1 MDLLGGVGQMESR
14 FGPFGDSVYHDAI
27 LVQVCTEHAI
37 GSYIVLGAS
46 NELLSDV
53 GEVEARFGPFGDGV
67 ILGPRLVH
75 GLHRMYHDQA
85 NHFGHT

>member
-1 MDLLGGVGQMESR
+1 V
-14 FGPFGDSVYHDAI
+14 VWVKWN
-27 LVQVCTEHAI
+27 LVLVHSEIVFITTQDWCTVCTEHAI

-53 GEVEARFGPFGDGV
+53 GAVEARFGPFGDGV
-67 ILGPRLVH
+67 ILDPRLVH
-75 GLHRMYHDQA
+75 GLRRMYHDQE